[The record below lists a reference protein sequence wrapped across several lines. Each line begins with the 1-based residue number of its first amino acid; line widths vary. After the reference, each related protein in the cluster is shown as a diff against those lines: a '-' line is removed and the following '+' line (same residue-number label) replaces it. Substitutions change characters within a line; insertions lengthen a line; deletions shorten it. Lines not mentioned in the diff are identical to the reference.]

1 MTGLYRG
8 DPQFREVRRENCQE
22 VVTVLSF
29 LSDLPPVAVWPAS
42 HSSADPLDC
51 PGLKPAANAFCDVF
65 FVMTR
70 AFSKSSGV
78 RASTL
83 PAYL

>member
-1 MTGLYRG
+1 MTGPYRG
-8 DPQFREVRRENCQE
+8 DPQFRKVRRENCQE

-42 HSSADPLDC
+42 HSSGSARLPR
-51 PGLKPAANAFCDVF
+51 PEAAANAFCAVF

-78 RASTL
+78 RALTL